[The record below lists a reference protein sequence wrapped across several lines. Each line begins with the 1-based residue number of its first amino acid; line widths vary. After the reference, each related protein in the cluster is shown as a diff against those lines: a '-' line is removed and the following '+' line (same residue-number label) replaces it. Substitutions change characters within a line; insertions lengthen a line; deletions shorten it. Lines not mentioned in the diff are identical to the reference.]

1 MKSKPVLEEEIGQ
14 GSFGTIYR
22 GKLGKKTVAIKKISR
37 NRLERCYNESRDVTK
52 TISSFQKEA
61 EVLALATH
69 QNIVKF
75 YGMFGEE
82 RDGDSI
88 LLVMELMKQDLYDYL
103 KANKGQLSIGKEID
117 ICLQIA
123 SGLKYLHN
131 LKPVPILHR
140 DLAPANILV
149 DEEGTIFKVSD
160 FGQSK
165 FRPSPEAYFTSKIPG
180 NSRYMPPES
189 FKDSPAVERASFSRK
204 GDVFSL
210 GVTMLHVATQSSPS
224 CGWYGAGTIP
234 EVERRKAD
242 LEKLQNDNP
251 LKPLILKCLRDHPDE
266 QPDAGQVCE
275 KLINLYVSS

>member
-37 NRLERCYNESRDVTK
+37 NRLDRCYNESRDVNK

-61 EVLALATH
+61 KVLALATH

-75 YGMFGEE
+75 YGVFGEE
-82 RDGDSI
+82 RDEDSI
-88 LLVMELMKQDLYDYL
+88 LLVMELMNQDLYDYL
-103 KANKGQLSIGKEID
+103 KANKGQFSIGKEID

-140 DLAPANILV
+140 DLAPANVLV

-165 FRPSPEAYFTSKIPG
+165 FRPSPDAYFTSKVPG
-180 NSRYMPPES
+180 NLLYMPPES
-189 FKDSPAVERASFSRK
+189 FEGSPASIFTRK

-224 CGWYGAGTIP
+224 CGWFGAGIIP

-251 LKPLILKCLRDHPDE
+251 LKPLILECLRDHPDE
-266 QPDAGQVCE
+266 RPDAGQVCE
-275 KLINLYVSS
+275 KLINLYVSA